1 MWGHG
6 ADLDD
11 LCAIDFNFD
20 GDWTEAEQA
29 DFSDR
34 WYNGD
39 PNDDDGRSGMAWVHD
54 YQDEW
59 QIEDEQIIVLGP
71 VQFDIVDKKEYG
83 KIHIEDYKPT
93 TEENE

>member
-1 MWGHG
+1 MAH
-6 ADLDD
+6 DD
-11 LCAIDFNFD
+11 EYDSLVNTIV
-20 GDWTEAEQA
+20 G
-29 DFSDR
+29 
-34 WYNGD
+34 GD

-59 QIEDEQIIVLGP
+59 KIEDEQIIVLGP
-71 VQFDIVDKKEYG
+71 VQIDIVDKKEYG